1 MMVNSCVSF
10 NYYHQDFLEKKPGG
24 SKNLDMIVN
33 GLPSW
38 VYDGG
43 VAMGRL
49 LTGLLDG
56 KQSSYRAILE
66 SMKLDMPWGERG
78 YDPMRV
84 VDGELDNVFSQ
95 AKMPLTIT
103 VKPPVN

>member
-1 MMVNSCVSF
+1 
-10 NYYHQDFLEKKPGG
+10 
-24 SKNLDMIVN
+24 
-33 GLPSW
+33 
-38 VYDGG
+38 
-43 VAMGRL
+43 MGRL